1 MYKRWLKVDL
11 GQAYDIITFIKWT
24 GENKSWLI
32 KKAIMIMTLQHF
44 LSKILSDGCWGTWPY
59 QSLTHIALD
68 SYLNR
73 ELNFING
80 NHLTNVGWHL
90 SAGLPQGSILTYI
103 HTWSLLGI
111 TQVLLFGTLP
121 FLRNLSPRHQAEPYF
136 LFNTAN
142 EQWYSSAIE

>member
-1 MYKRWLKVDL
+1 MYNRWHKVDL
-11 GQAYDIITFIKWT
+11 GQTYDRITFIKWT

-44 LSKILSDGCWGTWPY
+44 LSKIPSDGCWGTWPY
-59 QSLTHIALD
+59 QSLTHIAL
-68 SYLNR
+68 NR

-80 NHLTNVGWHL
+80 NHLTDVGRDL
-90 SAGLPQGSILTYI
+90 STGLPQGSILTYI

-121 FLRNLSPRHQAEPYF
+121 FLRNLSHQAEPYF
-136 LFNTAN
+136 LLNTAN